1 MNVKLLLPAALLAL
15 CLGCPGAGGGKPT
28 PEACYEA
35 IRQALRDKD
44 LAAYYFAHAPEIRTE
59 ILVDEQLCA
68 ENRARRAR
76 KLDEFKKLETDYGV
90 GQWSR
95 KYGTLMRELRYGN
108 NTASVIVTI
117 SHPEGTTG
125 RPRLRVVKRCEHTEF
140 CAGPPKAG

>member
-95 KYGTLMRELRYGN
+95 KYGTLIKDEIYVEVSERDRAKLYGEFVGLLQD
-108 NTASVIVTI
+108 A
-117 SHPEGTTG
+117 P
-125 RPRLRVVKRCEHTEF
+125 PRDS
-140 CAGPPKAG
+140 